1 MTLTPLLDTP
11 TYIQV
16 HVIAACLSVVLG
28 PFVILRHRRDRLHKI
43 GGYIW
48 CVAMFTVAV
57 SSFWIR
63 EYALVGPFSP
73 IHLLS
78 VLTLW
83 SLWTGLRH
91 AIARRIEAHRIVF
104 RNLYWY
110 GLLVAGTFN
119 FLPGRRMNEVVFG
132 QAENLGLWFMA
143 SVGVLVMVL
152 NLRKQMLGTPD
163 RLA

>member
-1 MTLTPLLDTP
+1 MTLSPLMDAP
-11 TYIQV
+11 IHIQI
-16 HVIAACLSVVLG
+16 HVIAAILSVALG

-48 CVAMFTVAV
+48 CMAMFTVAA

-63 EYALVGPFSP
+63 EYALIGPLSP

-83 SLWTGLRH
+83 SLWEGLRH
-91 AIARRIEAHRIVF
+91 AIARRIDAHRIVF

-132 QAENLGLWFMA
+132 QFEDLGVWFIA
-143 SVGVLVMVL
+143 AVGVFVVVWNMRQSIWSKRV
-152 NLRKQMLGTPD
+152 
-163 RLA
+163 A

>member
-1 MTLTPLLDTP
+1 MTLIPLLDAP
-11 TYIQV
+11 TYIQI
-16 HVIAACLSVVLG
+16 HVVAATLSVVLG
-28 PFVILRHRRDRLHKI
+28 PFVILRSRRDRMHKI

-63 EYALVGPFSP
+63 EYALVGHFSP

-78 VLTLW
+78 LLTLW
-83 SLWTGLRH
+83 SLWAGLRH
-91 AIARRIEAHRIVF
+91 AIARRIEAHRIIF

-119 FLPGRRMNEVVFG
+119 LLPGRRMNEVVFG
-132 QAENLGLWFMA
+132 QAEVLGLWLMA
-143 SVGVLVMVL
+143 AVSLLAVGFIV
-152 NLRKQMLGTPD
+152 RR
-163 RLA
+163 RLSGRTRVV